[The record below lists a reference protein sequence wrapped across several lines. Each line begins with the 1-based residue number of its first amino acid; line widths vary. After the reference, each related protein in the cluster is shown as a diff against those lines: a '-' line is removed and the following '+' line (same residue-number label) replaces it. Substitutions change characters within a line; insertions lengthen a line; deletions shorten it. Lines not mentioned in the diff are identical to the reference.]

1 MLKAHK
7 ARQTVGA
14 RAWASDMVE
23 SNAAGRAYRAMKSL
37 LGTIKADPQL
47 AAVSALGLCASVSEH
62 GVCAGLQAIPNSEKR
77 EMIVLLSHDTPVIS
91 TPIIE
96 HGPPPPHTHA
106 HTHHT
111 HTHAHTHTHTHTHQ
125 LLPTLFRLS
134 SVICTCAGPG
144 RATRLLQFPKGRE
157 INQLDRRRGTPVA
170 RSYSCRYWQ
179 PIGHETF
186 APSETNRA

>member
-91 TPIIE
+91 TPIVE
-96 HGPPPPHTHA
+96 HGPPPPP
-106 HTHHT
+106 
-111 HTHAHTHTHTHTHQ
+111 HTHTHTHTH
-125 LLPTLFRLS
+125 TL
-134 SVICTCAGPG
+134 TH
-144 RATRLLQFPKGRE
+144 T
-157 INQLDRRRGTPVA
+157 
-170 RSYSCRYWQ
+170 SYSLHCS
-179 PIGHETF
+179 G
-186 APSETNRA
+186 